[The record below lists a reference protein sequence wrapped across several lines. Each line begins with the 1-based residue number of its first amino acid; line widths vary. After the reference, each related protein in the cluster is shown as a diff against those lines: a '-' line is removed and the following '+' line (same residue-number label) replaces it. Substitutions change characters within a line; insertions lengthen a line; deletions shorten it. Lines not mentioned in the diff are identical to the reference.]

1 MTVDAHQTTKDP
13 PLESEPDHTLTLRS
27 TGSEISRFRRRV
39 WSFILVP
46 CLLFVPWLPIGLLY
60 GKHFVERAKGPTSE
74 TQITNSFHGA
84 ATRNYDLL
92 MLGNS
97 RIYRGLN
104 PDRFAIPSYNFGC
117 NDDTFNQ
124 LYFKLR
130 WLRERN
136 KSFRYLVMGVD
147 LFQFSYMSD
156 YRNEVYARY
165 FGERYLDDYESHP
178 WRDKGMQLRALVR
191 SLNPK
196 YMFTPNNGR
205 IFQRENGQYIKP
217 GRAKPTDT
225 AKRTTRRLP
234 ANVEYF
240 EKILADCREHGVKVF
255 LCMPPTRK
263 EELSCYREGEIE
275 DFMHF
280 ISTYVSK
287 DVVLIDYTH
296 DEGYVMSD
304 FTDITHLNEAAA
316 ERFSVQLNESI
327 MGHLR
332 SVHPH
337 TRIAVNSAEKSSL
350 D

>member
-1 MTVDAHQTTKDP
+1 MSDIDAKQTT
-13 PLESEPDHTLTLRS
+13 ETRS
-27 TGSEISRFRRRV
+27 HSPQEFAGAHSVRCDISRFRRRV
-39 WSFILVP
+39 WCFILVP
-46 CLLFVPWLPIGLLY
+46 CLLFVPWMPIGLLF
-60 GKHFVERAKGPTSE
+60 GKQFLERAKGPTSE
-74 TQITNSFHGA
+74 TQIINSFHGA
-84 ATRNYDLL
+84 ETREYDLL

-104 PDRFAIPSYNFGC
+104 PDRFSIPSYNFGC

-124 LYFKLR
+124 LYFKLQ

-136 KSFRYLVMGVD
+136 ISFRYLVMGVD

-165 FGERYLDDYESHP
+165 FGDRYLADYESHP
-178 WRDKGMQLRALVR
+178 WKDRGMQLRALVR

-225 AKRTTRRLP
+225 AKRSTRRLP
-234 ANVEYF
+234 ANVDYF
-240 EKILADCREHGVKVF
+240 EGILADCREHGVKVF
-255 LCMPPTRK
+255 LCMPPTRT
-263 EELSCYREGEIE
+263 EELNCYQEGEIE
-275 DFMHF
+275 DFMQF
-280 ISTYVSK
+280 INTYASE

-316 ERFSVQLNESI
+316 ERFSIQLNESL
-327 MGHLR
+327 MTHLR
-332 SVHPH
+332 PVPSH
-337 TRIAVNSAEKSSL
+337 TRIAVQSNERSTAN
-350 D
+350 